1 MKMFTERKIYMK
13 KLYGITGLTG
23 FFLMIGAAGGADS
36 TEVGKVILLML
47 SGLVMMIGSW
57 LLVKIH
63 DCKMRLRRRASVKK
77 YGIAKYSA
85 EKQRPV
91 ASQRRMTT
99 PELC

>member
-1 MKMFTERKIYMK
+1 MFTERKIYMK

-47 SGLVMMIGSW
+47 SGLVMMTGSW

-63 DCKMRLRRRASVKK
+63 DYRARLRRRATVKK
-77 YGIAKYSA
+77 YGIARYRA
-85 EKQRPV
+85 EKQRTTVV
-91 ASQRRMTT
+91 ADRRITT

>member
-1 MKMFTERKIYMK
+1 MFTERKIYMK

-36 TEVGKVILLML
+36 AEVGKVILLML
-47 SGLVMMIGSW
+47 SGLVMMTGSW

-63 DCKMRLRRRASVKK
+63 DYKARIRRRASVKK

-85 EKQRPV
+85 VKQRTV
-91 ASQRRMTT
+91 TAERRITT